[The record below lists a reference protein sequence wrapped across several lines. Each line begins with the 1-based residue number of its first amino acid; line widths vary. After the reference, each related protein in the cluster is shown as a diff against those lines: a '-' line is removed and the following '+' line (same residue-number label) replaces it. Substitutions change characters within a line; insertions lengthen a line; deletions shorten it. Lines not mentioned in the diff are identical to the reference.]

1 MLSSTLPPDLS
12 AAPAHLQR
20 VDKRLGRVIER
31 VGPLGLALLPPGRA
45 PGLMQT
51 SPFAALCRSVIYQ
64 QLHGKAAAA
73 ILGRVKA
80 LYGFNVEDEAG
91 FPDPQALLTT
101 ADEPLRAA
109 GLSGSK
115 LRAIRGLAEATLNG
129 GVPTSEVIATMDDEA
144 IIAQLTALRG
154 IGRWTVEILL
164 MFHLGRPDVLPATD
178 FGVRKGFQIVYRKK
192 EMPAPRE
199 VLAFGER
206 WRPWRSA
213 AAWYLWRA
221 TELK

>member
-1 MLSSTLPPDLS
+1 MKP
-12 AAPAHLQR
+12 AATAAEPALAHLQR
-20 VDKRLGRVIER
+20 VDKRLGRIIER
-31 VGPLGLALLPPGRA
+31 VGPLGLALLPPDRA
-45 PGLMQT
+45 PGLMQV
-51 SPFAALCRSVIYQ
+51 SPFAALARSVIYQ
-64 QLHGKAAAA
+64 QLNGKAAAV

-80 LYGFNVEDEAG
+80 LYGFGPEDIAG
-91 FPDPQALLTT
+91 FPDPQALLAT

-109 GLSGSK
+109 GLSRAK
-115 LRAIRGLAEATLNG
+115 LLAIRGLAEATQNG
-129 GVPTSEVIATMDDEA
+129 ILPTRDVIASLNDEA
-144 IIAQLTALRG
+144 IVTQLTTLRG

-221 TELK
+221 TEL